1 MDRGVTVL
9 GSANVDVFLR
19 VRTLPAAGETVLADG
34 RQEHPGGKGLNQA
47 VAAVRAGAATSFIGS
62 LGQDAAGNLLLASL
76 REALVDTSAVTRV
89 ETPSGSAVI
98 VVQDS
103 GENTIVVD
111 AGANGV
117 LIELSAP
124 ARAAVQRCGVLLCQL
139 EVPLVVVAEAAALAR
154 QAGITVV
161 INASPVTPLDDS
173 VLSSVDVLMVN
184 EHEALALALDGGSDA
199 IAAAVTLAA
208 RGHDVVVTLGAR
220 GAAHVDRQGRV
231 DHVPGVPAAVRD
243 TTGAGDT
250 FAGVLAASVAA
261 GETVGAAVRRAV
273 VAGALAVERD
283 GAVPSIPTR
292 AAVNARLAEVQDRST
307 D

>member
-1 MDRGVTVL
+1 MVLFIFQLVPIQTVEPPMSSSPCKRCQTAPVDRGVTVL
-9 GSANVDVFLR
+9 GSANVDIFLR
-19 VRTLPAAGETVLADG
+19 VRTLPAAGETVLANG

-47 VAAVRAGAATSFIGS
+47 VAAVRAGAVTSFVGS
-62 LGQDAAGNLLLASL
+62 LGQDASGDLLLASL
-76 REALVDTSAVTRV
+76 QEASIDTSAVTRV

-117 LIELSAP
+117 LVALSAP

-139 EVPLVVVAEAAALAR
+139 EVPVVVVAEATTLAR

-161 INASPVTPLDDS
+161 LNASPVAPLDDS
-173 VLSSVDVLMVN
+173 VLFSVDVLVVN
-184 EHEALALALDGGSDA
+184 EHEARALAGYGGSDA
-199 IAAAVTLAA
+199 VAAAVTLA
-208 RGHDVVVTLGAR
+208 
-220 GAAHVDRQGRV
+220 
-231 DHVPGVPAAVRD
+231 AAVRD

-250 FAGVLAASVAA
+250 FAGVFAASVAA

-283 GAVPSIPTR
+283 GAGPSIPTR
-292 AAVNARLAEVQDRST
+292 AAVDARLAEVRDRNN